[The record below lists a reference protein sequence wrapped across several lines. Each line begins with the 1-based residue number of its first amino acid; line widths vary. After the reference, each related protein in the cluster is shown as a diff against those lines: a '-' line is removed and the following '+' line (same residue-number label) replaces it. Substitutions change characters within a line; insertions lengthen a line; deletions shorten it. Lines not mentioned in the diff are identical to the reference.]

1 MTSSPIIYSLFP
13 RLAGAM
19 PEWLDHSARAAE
31 MGFNWI
37 HINPVHYPGFS
48 GSLYAVKDFYKL
60 NPLFV
65 PESCAD
71 PMEEL
76 RRTIAAMHD
85 QGLLVMMDLVVN
97 HTAKDSPL
105 IKEHPSWFRK
115 DADGYVVSPSAIDPA
130 DSRKVTVWGDLAE
143 IDNANSRERQ
153 ELWAYWTALVQYYL
167 ELGFD
172 GFRCDAAYKVP
183 SQLWQLLISAGR
195 KRNSEVLFVAET
207 LGCRLAEVR
216 GLRAAGFDYLFNS
229 SKWWNF
235 DERWAIEQHAEFSE
249 IAPSVSFPETHDTH
263 RLFRDT
269 EGAVQVQKQ
278 RYVLAA
284 AFASG
289 VLMPIGY
296 EHCFKKKLDVVESS
310 PSDWEDH
317 GPDISP
323 FIKAVNS
330 LFDQI
335 ETLGVEGRWEVET
348 DLDSPTTVLCK
359 RDRERS
365 PLLLLVN
372 KDWHAKQTL
381 RLHGLDRIFGGKA
394 CQIYRVFGDRIEST
408 GAVAPQPI
416 SCGEEVALGP
426 AEISII
432 SIA

>member
-13 RLAGAM
+13 RLAGTM

-65 PESCAD
+65 PDGCAD

-85 QGLLVMMDLVVN
+85 QGLRVMMDLVVN

-143 IDNANSRERQ
+143 IDNANSAERQ
-153 ELWAYWTALVQYYL
+153 ELWAYWTALVQFCL
-167 ELGFD
+167 DLGFD

-183 SQLWQLLISAGR
+183 SRLWQLLISAGR
-195 KRNSEVLFVAET
+195 KRSSDVLFVAET

-235 DERWAIEQHAEFSE
+235 DQRWAIEQHAEFSE
-249 IAPSVSFPETHDTH
+249 IAPSISFPETHDTH
-263 RLFRDT
+263 RLFKDT
-269 EGAVQVQKQ
+269 EGSVQVQKQ

-296 EHCFKKKLDVVESS
+296 ELCFEKKLDVVESS
-310 PSDWEDH
+310 PDDWEDE
-317 GPDISP
+317 GPDLSP

-330 LFDQI
+330 LYEQL
-335 ETLGVEGRWEVET
+335 EALGVEGRWEVLT

-359 RDRERS
+359 REGERR
-365 PLLLLVN
+365 PLVLAVN
-372 KDWHAKQTL
+372 KDWHAKQRVEL
-381 RLHGLDRIFGGKA
+381 QVLDRIFGG
-394 CQIYRVFGDRIEST
+394 QRSQLYRVFGDRVESDGLVT
-408 GAVAPQPI
+408 PEPI
-416 SCGEEVALGP
+416 TSGDQLTLGP
-426 AEISII
+426 AEIALI
-432 SIA
+432 S